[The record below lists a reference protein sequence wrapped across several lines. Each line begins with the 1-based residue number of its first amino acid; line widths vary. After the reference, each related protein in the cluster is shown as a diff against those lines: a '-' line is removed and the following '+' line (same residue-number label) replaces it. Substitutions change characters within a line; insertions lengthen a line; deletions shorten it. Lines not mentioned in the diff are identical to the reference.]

1 MKRAPAASDR
11 ALVLR
16 VSPYG
21 DADAVVQLLTE
32 KGGALAALAKR
43 ARASTA
49 KRTLILEPFHTLA
62 VELSSTSGELS
73 LLRTATIATARTAL
87 LEDGTRLELAGVATR
102 WARALLPPKV
112 PEPEVFAGL
121 ERLLDELA
129 VGRPQAVLA
138 FGLLLL
144 DALGYGL
151 ELSGCARCAR
161 ARPAGRAAF
170 VSGVGGGVL
179 CESCRRGV
187 TIDAPLISGSALD
200 ALTEDR
206 WAELAVDERPL
217 VDRVVREA
225 IDHRARAV
233 GARLV
238 P

>member
-21 DADAVVQLLTE
+21 DADAVVQLFTARN
-32 KGGALAALAKR
+32 GALAALAKR

-62 VELSSTSGELS
+62 VELSKTSGELEI
-73 LLRTATIATARTAL
+73 LRTAVIATPRTPL
-87 LEDGTRLELAGVATR
+87 LEDGARLELAGVATR
-102 WARALLPPKV
+102 WARALLPPRA
-112 PEPEVFAGL
+112 PEPEVFEAL
-121 ERLLDELA
+121 ERLLDALSL
-129 VGRPQAVLA
+129 GRLHALSA
-138 FGLLLL
+138 FGLILL

-161 ARPAGRAAF
+161 ARPAGRAAY

-187 TIDAPLISGSALD
+187 TIDAPLVSGASLD
-200 ALTEDR
+200 ALTADR
-206 WAELAVDERPL
+206 SAEIGSDDRTLI
-217 VDRVVREA
+217 DRVLREA
-225 IDHRARAV
+225 IEHRARAV
-233 GARLV
+233 GARLA